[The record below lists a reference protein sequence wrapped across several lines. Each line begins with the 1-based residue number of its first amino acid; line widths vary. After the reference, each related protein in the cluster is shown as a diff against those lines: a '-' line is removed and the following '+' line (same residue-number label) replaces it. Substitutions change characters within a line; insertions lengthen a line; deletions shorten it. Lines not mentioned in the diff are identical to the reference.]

1 MTHMNSVDTDSPP
14 GQDAISSWG
23 VWMGTIT
30 LEPTGDTAGE
40 LWFTPDHGARKKFG
54 SVALDT
60 ERDQYIVKWNR
71 PARMTIDNYQ
81 IEVIDRQIH
90 YAMTNHARS
99 RVR

>member
-1 MTHMNSVDTDSPP
+1 MHTDSVDTDNPP

-23 VWMGTIT
+23 AWMGTIT
-30 LEPTGDTAGE
+30 LEPTGDTSGE
-40 LWFTPDHGARKKFG
+40 LWFNPDHGERDRFG

-60 ERDQYIVKWNR
+60 ERDRYIVEWTR
-71 PARMTIDNYQ
+71 AGRMTLGSHE

-90 YAMTNHARS
+90 YAMTNHARG